1 MAFTITIINGNSDP
15 TFVGTKQLTLA
26 DLAVISPTGI
36 TTPQTPYVEWVS
48 DTTAQLDGSVAIPA
62 WKRSGTQYFVLPAA
76 SKVVFTVEDTCA
88 DEALFYRNMIGK
100 FENVTITVTAD
111 PVTEYTISGLAYGSG
126 ETLNKI
132 SVGGQGT
139 AVTTKPTGSG
149 LDLVAGTETY
159 ASSDASIVTV
169 DANGKITGVKAGSA
183 TVTYTAK
190 FKITGTDSVIEASD
204 SAKITVTAS

>member
-76 SKVVFTVEDTCA
+76 SQVVFEVESA
-88 DEALFYRNMIGK
+88 DEAIFYRNMIGK
-100 FENVTITVTAD
+100 FANVTITIAAD
-111 PVTEYTISGLAYGSG
+111 PITEYTVTFDKTKLTLAVGASSGNTITATTAPSG
-126 ETLNKI
+126 GTVTWSSSDEDVATVANGT
-132 SVGGQGT
+132 VTAVAAGT
-139 AVTTKPTGSG
+139 AT
-149 LDLVAGTETY
+149 
-159 ASSDASIVTV
+159 
-169 DANGKITGVKAGSA
+169 
-183 TVTYTAK
+183 
-190 FKITGTDSVIEASD
+190 ITGTCTQNGITAS
-204 SAKITVTAS
+204 ATCEVTVTES